1 MPSDKPPFL
10 LNSEQMLELITRK
23 SLDAFIVSD
32 TANRVIVWSAY
43 AETLFGWTAEE
54 AIGAPL
60 TTLIIPPEHRRAHEE
75 GIKRFLRTGAL
86 KNVNTRLELFGVHK
100 DGRSLPLEMTV
111 IPVELDGQILFTS
124 SIRDNAE
131 RYHQK
136 QLLQQQAA
144 LLQLSR
150 DAIVVTNLDDGI
162 EFWSSGAATMFQYSA
177 DEAIGRRY
185 HDLLGADPGAALT
198 LEHLTALLQTAGHCE
213 SEMLC
218 RRRDNTAVPVLSRYA
233 LEQGRD
239 DNPSRILISSTDI
252 SLRKEIQLQEA
263 LLAESEKRF
272 HSLFEQHPAGVIH
285 FDSNSRLTS
294 ANPAFV
300 ALSGYSRA
308 EVLAIDR
315 PYPIASDNI
324 PSLVAALNAALGG
337 APQTLDTMLLR
348 KNGSRLDVSLVLIP
362 NVANGKIIGAHGLVK
377 DNSVHK
383 NHERQIHHMATHDAL
398 TGLPNR
404 YFLEDR
410 LRHAIEKARRTTTMI
425 GVLFLDLN
433 RFKIINDSLG
443 HDKGDSLLGV
453 VADRLQGAVREA
465 DTVARIGGDE
475 FVVVLEN
482 IQDPDHVRSVAAH
495 ILESIAKPVHVAG
508 HRLSVTTSIGISFYP
523 NGGGDP
529 ASLLK
534 QADLAMYEA
543 KAAGHGVYREYHPG
557 MGARA
562 ASRLLD
568 ETALRR
574 AIENDELILHYQP
587 RISVATGTIASIEA
601 LVRWNHPTQGLVL
614 PQDFVPMAEEMGIID
629 ALGVWVVMH
638 ACQQLAIWHREQP
651 GVSMSINISA
661 HQLQSPRLHDA
672 LLQALSTAPFP
683 PEALELELT
692 ESAFMHDLEAAR
704 AMLTKI
710 AGLGLRLSVDDF
722 GTGYSS
728 LSLLMELPLNTL
740 KIDQSFMRGL
750 TEGSSNATI
759 VTATIGMAHKIGL
772 TIVAEG
778 VTTTKQLDFLRQHQC
793 DQAQGYLFGQPCSA
807 AEFGMYMR
815 MHRAASDTPSAGPAP
830 SASAAGGKDETHGK

>member
-10 LNSEQMLELITRK
+10 LNPEQMLELITRK

-32 TANRVIVWSAY
+32 TSNTVIVWSSY

-60 TTLIIPPEHRRAHEE
+60 TSLIIPPDHRRAHEE
-75 GIKRFLRTGAL
+75 GIKRFLQTGTL

-111 IPVELDGQILFTS
+111 IPVELDGQTLFTS

-131 RYHQK
+131 RHRQK

-150 DAIVVTNLDDGI
+150 DAIVVTNLDDSI
-162 EFWSSGAATMFQYSA
+162 EFWSSGAAAMFQYSA
-177 DEAIGRRY
+177 DEAIGRSY
-185 HDLLGADPGAALT
+185 HALLGAGDALT
-198 LEHLTALLQTAGHCE
+198 PERRAALLQTAGHWE

-218 RRRDNTAVPVLSRYA
+218 QRRDKSPVPVLSRYA

-239 DNPSRILISSTDI
+239 GNPSRILISSTDI
-252 SLRKEIQLQEA
+252 SLRKEMQLQEA
-263 LLAESEKRF
+263 LLVESEERF
-272 HSLFEQHPAGVIH
+272 QSLFEQHPDGVIH
-285 FDSNSRLTS
+285 FDSSLCLTS

-300 ALSGYSRA
+300 AMSGYSRA
-308 EVLAIDR
+308 EVLSIDR
-315 PYPIASDNI
+315 PYPIASDNM
-324 PSLVAALNAALGG
+324 PSLVAAIKAALGG

-348 KNGSRLDVSLVLIP
+348 KNGSRLDISLVLVP
-362 NVANGKIIGAHGLVK
+362 NVANGKIIGAYGLVK

-410 LRHAIEKARRTTTMI
+410 LRHAIEQARRATTMV

-453 VADRLQGAVREA
+453 VAERLQGAVREA

-482 IQDPDHVRSVAAH
+482 IQDPNHVRNVAMH

-508 HRLSVTTSIGISFYP
+508 HRLSVTTSIGMSFYP
-523 NGGGDP
+523 DGGSDP
-529 ASLLK
+529 ATLLK

-543 KAAGHGVYREYHPG
+543 KAAGHGVYREYHAG

-568 ETALRR
+568 ETALRG
-574 AIENDELILHYQP
+574 AIENDDLVLHYQP
-587 RISVATGTIASIEA
+587 RVSLENGTIVSIEA
-601 LVRWNHPTQGLVL
+601 LVRWNHPAQGLVL
-614 PQDFVPMAEEMGIID
+614 PDDFVPMAEEMGIID
-629 ALGVWVVMH
+629 TLGVWVVEH
-638 ACQQLAIWHREQP
+638 ACKQLAVWYREQP
-651 GVSMSINISA
+651 GISLSINISA
-661 HQLQSPRLHDA
+661 HQLQSPQLYEA
-672 LLQALSTAPFP
+672 LLQALSDALFP

-710 AGLGLRLSVDDF
+710 ADLGLKLAVDDF

-728 LSLLMELPLNTL
+728 LSLLKALPLDSL
-740 KIDQSFMRGL
+740 KIDQSFMEGL
-750 TEGSSNATI
+750 PEGGSNATI
-759 VTATIGMAHKIGL
+759 VAATIGMAQKIGL
-772 TIVAEG
+772 KVVAEG
-778 VTTTKQLDFLRQHQC
+778 VTTIEQLRFLAQHQC
-793 DQAQGYLFGQPCSA
+793 DQVQGYLFGQPCPA
-807 AEFGMYMR
+807 AEFSAYL
-815 MHRAASDTPSAGPAP
+815 RAYRTAPVIRFAGKAIDGL
-830 SASAAGGKDETHGK
+830 AE

>member
-1 MPSDKPPFL
+1 VPSDKPPFV
-10 LNSEQMLELITRK
+10 LNPEQMLDLITRK

-32 TANRVIVWSAY
+32 TSNTVIVWSAY

-75 GIKRFLRTGAL
+75 GIQRFLQTGRL

-100 DGRSLPLEMTV
+100 DGRLLPLEMTV
-111 IPVELDGQILFTS
+111 IPVQLDGQTLFTS

-131 RYHQK
+131 RHHQK

-162 EFWSSGAATMFQYSA
+162 EFWSSGAAALFQYSA

-185 HDLLGADPGAALT
+185 HDLLGAGDALT
-198 LEHLTALLQTAGHCE
+198 LERLKALLQTAGHWE

-218 RRRDNTAVPVLSRYA
+218 RKRDKTAVPVLSRYA

-239 DNPSRILISSTDI
+239 GNPSRILISSTDI

-263 LLAESEKRF
+263 LLAESEERF
-272 HSLFEQHPAGVIH
+272 HSLFEQHPDGVIH
-285 FDSNSRLTS
+285 FDSNLRLTS

-300 ALSGYSRA
+300 AMSGYSRA
-308 EVLAIDR
+308 EVLAINR

-324 PSLVAALNAALGG
+324 PSLVAAIKAALGG

-348 KNGSRLDVSLVLIP
+348 KNGSRLDISLVLIP

-410 LRHAIEKARRTTTMI
+410 LRHAVEQARRANTMV

-453 VADRLQGAVREA
+453 VAERLQGAVREA

-482 IQDPDHVRSVAAH
+482 IQDLNHVRKVATH

-523 NGGGDP
+523 DGGSDP
-529 ASLLK
+529 ATLLK

-543 KAAGHGVYREYHPG
+543 KAAGYGVYREYHAG
-557 MGARA
+557 MGAKA

-574 AIENDELILHYQP
+574 AIENDELVLHYQP
-587 RISVATGTIASIEA
+587 RISLASGTIASIEA

-614 PQDFVPMAEEMGIID
+614 PDDFVPMAEEMGMID
-629 ALGVWVVMH
+629 ALGVWVVGH
-638 ACQQLAIWHREQP
+638 ACRQLALWHQEQP
-651 GVSMSINISA
+651 GVSLSINISA
-661 HQLQSPRLHDA
+661 HQLQSPRLHEA
-672 LLQALSTAPFP
+672 LLQALSGSPFP
-683 PEALELELT
+683 PGALELELT
-692 ESAFMHDLEAAR
+692 ESAFMQDLEAAR
-704 AMLTKI
+704 AMLAKI
-710 AGLGLRLSVDDF
+710 ADLGLRLSVDDF

-728 LSLLMELPLNTL
+728 LSLLKALPLDSL
-740 KIDQSFMRGL
+740 KMDQSFMEGL
-750 TEGSSNATI
+750 TEGSSNAAI
-759 VTATIGMAHKIGL
+759 VAATIGMAQKIGL
-772 TIVAEG
+772 KVVAEG
-778 VTTTKQLDFLRQHQC
+778 VTTIEQLQFLRQHQC
-793 DQAQGYLFGQPCSA
+793 DQVQGYLFGQPCPA
-807 AEFGMYMR
+807 AEFGSYL
-815 MHRAASDTPSAGPAP
+815 RAYCTAPVIQFSGQGFSDVAD
-830 SASAAGGKDETHGK
+830 KKN